1 MEYCDDHEKI
11 IEADDS
17 DGGWV
22 DTHHYAG
29 LDEKVSEMTL
39 DVKVCKTTLIVCKA
53 WHDLMIR
60 FAPKKQFT
68 FNRFL

>member
-1 MEYCDDHEKI
+1 MEYCDDHERI
-11 IEADDS
+11 IEADDP

-39 DVKVCKTTLIVCKA
+39 DGKVS
-53 WHDLMIR
+53 
-60 FAPKKQFT
+60 
-68 FNRFL
+68 